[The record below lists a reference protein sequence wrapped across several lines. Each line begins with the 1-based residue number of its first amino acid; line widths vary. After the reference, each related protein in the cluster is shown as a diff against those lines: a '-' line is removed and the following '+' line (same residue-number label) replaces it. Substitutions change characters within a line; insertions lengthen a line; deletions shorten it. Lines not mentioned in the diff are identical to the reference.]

1 MKDILKLALQ
11 IFIVGAVLLGLTFGG
26 IALYKQLFKAEG
38 LKGSVVSDPISLTTS
53 STLSTLSG
61 TEYEGS
67 SEAKPAILGTSTTA
81 WMEDPISRTIQIGD
95 DADQFCMNIWW
106 SPSTTD
112 AVLKATFFASQ
123 DGTNWYAVDG
133 ANGAAT
139 TSEAFNSATSTYT
152 IFGVI
157 SADGLRMKHTC
168 PSVLANLNAKYLKVE
183 FSREDNLSGGKLF
196 VEGWTKT
203 DY

>member
-11 IFIVGAVLLGLTFGG
+11 ILIIGAVLLGLTFGG
-26 IALYKQLFKAEG
+26 IALYKQSFKAEG

-53 STLSTLSG
+53 STLVTAGNEYDG
-61 TEYEGS
+61 T

-81 WMEDPISRTIQIGD
+81 FMTDSISRTIQIGD
-95 DADQFCMNIWW
+95 DADQFCMNVWW

-123 DGTNWYAVDG
+123 DGTNFYAVDG

-139 TSEAFNSATSTYT
+139 TTDAFNNATSTYT
-152 IFGVI
+152 IFGAI
-157 SADGLRMKHTC
+157 NASGLRMKHTC
-168 PSVLANLNAKYLKVE
+168 PSVLAKLNAKYLKVE
-183 FSREDNLSGGKLF
+183 FSRGTNLSGGKLF